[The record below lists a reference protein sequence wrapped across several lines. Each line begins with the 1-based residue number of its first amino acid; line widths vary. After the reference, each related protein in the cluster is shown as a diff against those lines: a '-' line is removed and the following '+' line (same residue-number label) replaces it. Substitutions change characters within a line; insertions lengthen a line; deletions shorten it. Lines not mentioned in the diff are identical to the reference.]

1 MSQRTALWIATAL
14 TVFMLMVMGGVMY
27 QVFQKSVSNV
37 QGLQTSAP
45 AQNNTSADAPQMAND
60 QGLWEQIAQR
70 ESEFRDL
77 VQQANQKLD
86 ESYKQQQ
93 ELTKQLQAIQAQQAN
108 ERPQAV
114 QQPQYAVSAQNA
126 IAVALQAV
134 PGAILVRPPE
144 LINFKD
150 TPAYEVTLDQGVV
163 YVNATTGEIL
173 YNSAAVIVVRSG
185 GGGGGG
191 NANVSAPPPAPV
203 KQTASGEREQE
214 HKEDEH
220 KEEEHKKEEHKE
232 EERKEKSEKESKK
245 R

>member
-14 TVFMLMVMGGVMY
+14 TVFMLMVMGGVMF

-45 AQNNTSADAPQMAND
+45 ASNNTSADAPQLAND
-60 QGLWEQIAQR
+60 QALKEQIAQR

-93 ELTKQLQAIQAQQAN
+93 ELTKQLQAIQAQQTN
-108 ERPQAV
+108 ERPIVV
-114 QQPQYAVSAQNA
+114 QQPQYPVSAQNA
-126 IAVALQAV
+126 IDVALKAV

-150 TPAYEVTLDQGVV
+150 TPAFEVTLDQGVV
-163 YVNATTGEIL
+163 YVSAATGEIL
-173 YNSAAVIVVRSG
+173 YNSAAVIVVRG

-203 KQTASGEREQE
+203 KQTSSGEREQE
-214 HKEDEH
+214 HKEDDD
-220 KEEEHKKEEHKE
+220 KEDDHKKEERKD